1 MKRTLAI
8 LIAATT
14 LVATMAPAAWAQTD
28 TTEIDRLE
36 QRANDLGNS
45 LERVKEAAAAAIEQ
59 RFDTLDRLTEHVESY
74 EHLTDS
80 HAASLLAD
88 YESTRAGLTALGA
101 DIEATDNLADALEL
115 SLKIAVDY
123 RVYLVVTP
131 KSVEVAVS
139 DTIVAAV
146 EPDRRGRGRDPG
158 RHRHDG
164 GSRLRRDRGSA
175 VPRQRPGQRRPGRG
189 SGRAGRR
196 PGHRP
201 HRFRLAESRPRPLSW
216 PAKPTSNRDERECE
230 PPWRESTTPS
240 EPSGSPAA
248 DPPGQRTA
256 RERSVDRVVPVH
268 TSACD
273 PFGQTRRASVDVV
286 VGQAGD
292 PRRSHRNC
300 STLSPGKR
308 LLFTYQG
315 VRSVESHRATSVGTA
330 ERLCERA
337 AGYANL
343 DQERGGT
350 RWPQQTGEG

>member
-14 LVATMAPAAWAQTD
+14 LVATMAPAALAQTD

-123 RVYLVVTP
+123 RVYLVVAP

-146 EPDRRGRGRDPG
+146 SRIEEAGAEIQDVIDTMEGAGFDVTEAQQFL
-158 RHRHDG
+158 DNALANADQAEVLG
-164 GSRLRRDRGSA
+164 GPVADQVIGLTASDWQNPAEATLL
-175 VPRQRPGQRRPGRG
+175 
-189 SGRAGRR
+189 AG
-196 PGHRP
+196 
-201 HRFRLAESRPRPLSW
+201 
-216 PAKPTSNRDERECE
+216 K
-230 PPWRESTTPS
+230 
-240 EPSGSPAA
+240 A
-248 DPPGQRTA
+248 DLEQG
-256 RERSVDRVVPVH
+256 RERV
-268 TSACD
+268 
-273 PFGQTRRASVDVV
+273 
-286 VGQAGD
+286 
-292 PRRSHRNC
+292 
-300 STLSPGKR
+300 
-308 LLFTYQG
+308 
-315 VRSVESHRATSVGTA
+315 
-330 ERLCERA
+330 RA
-337 AGYANL
+337 AVEGIHDTLKAL
-343 DQERGGT
+343 RQSRG
-350 RWPQQTGEG
+350 